1 MRGQLHCSDARNPR
15 ATAPHLQWGHGRPRL
30 LRSKRQIPNRIYAG
44 AAALVAVVVVA
55 VVVLVVTAGG
65 PTTKFPFSSLGGPGI
80 SGTSAAPVT
89 AGTSG
94 EGTVASRSYLEL
106 AEAGIEQTSEWW
118 DGSADWFYDQLGS
131 NPNRAEVTLWGSNGM
146 FEALDEIAIAD
157 PTAKTKAAVETFAR
171 GEQRYWNP
179 NLKPVPGYS
188 PQVGEQGSSQPTWYD
203 DNAWIGIAFL
213 DAYRATGNHTYVTD
227 GERAFA
233 FIAAAG
239 WDARQG
245 GGMWWSTEH
254 QWLSGEAL
262 AAASDLAAR
271 LYQTTNQAEYLTD
284 AETYIGWANK
294 NLLRPQGVYL
304 PVASTP
310 FPYLIEPDSYVNRGR
325 TGAPGTQMCMEGGGT
340 CKADSTEVTPCKTG
354 SKRCKPGTLVIVKCA
369 VGAKGCKP
377 GSTISGPAGA
387 KGNCSN
393 GEKNCKPS
401 QPTRGGASFN
411 TTGPGSGAATAGPAA
426 AADKQASAGPKRVAM
441 PHDGEGAI
449 VAAMTALCEA
459 TGKRS
464 WCTEADQGARD
475 DIKWLAPFADGPQYD
490 SVLIRGLLAL
500 YSANH
505 DARLYD
511 FAVKLA
517 GLITKHAQTSPNVYL
532 RGWDGRAV
540 PSTPYGSLRTDAGS
554 IGVFADL
561 ATVTPPSRAA
571 MRAADGAA
579 SGRVPKGPA

>member
-1 MRGQLHCSDARNPR
+1 MTSS
-15 ATAPHLQWGHGRPRL
+15 GH
-30 LRSKRQIPNRIYAG
+30 
-44 AAALVAVVVVA
+44 
-55 VVVLVVTAGG
+55 
-65 PTTKFPFSSLGGPGI
+65 
-80 SGTSAAPVT
+80 
-89 AGTSG
+89 
-94 EGTVASRSYLEL
+94 
-106 AEAGIEQTSEWW
+106 
-118 DGSADWFYDQLGS
+118 
-131 NPNRAEVTLWGSNGM
+131 PNRAEVTLWDSNGM
-146 FEALDEIAIAD
+146 FEALDEIATAD

-171 GEQRYWNP
+171 GEHRYWNP

-188 PQVGEQGSSQPTWYD
+188 PQVGEQSSSQPTWYD

-213 DAYRATGNHTYVTD
+213 DAYRATGNHTYLTD
-227 GERAFA
+227 AERAFA
-233 FIAAAG
+233 FIAAGG
-239 WDARQG
+239 WDAKQG

-294 NLLRPQGVYL
+294 NLLTPQGVYL

-310 FPYLIEPDSYVNRGR
+310 FPYLIESESYVNRGR
-325 TGAPGTQMCMEGGGT
+325 TGSPGTQICMEGSGT
-340 CKADSTEVTPCKTG
+340 CKADSTEITPCKSS
-354 SKRCKPGTLVIVKCA
+354 SKSCTPGTLVIVKCA
-369 VGAKGCKP
+369 AGAKGCKP
-377 GSTISGPAGA
+377 GSTISGLASA
-387 KGNCSN
+387 NGNCPN

-401 QPTRGGASFN
+401 HSTRGGASFN
-411 TTGPGSGAATAGPAA
+411 TTEPGSRAATGGPAA
-426 AADKQASAGPKRVAM
+426 AANKKAGAGPKRVAM

-459 TGKRS
+459 TGKQS
-464 WCTEADQGARD
+464 WCTEADQRARD

-490 SVLIRGLLAL
+490 SVLIRGLLGL
-500 YSANH
+500 YSTNH

-517 GLITKHAQTSPNVYL
+517 GLITKHAPTSANVYL
-532 RGWDGRAV
+532 RGWDSRAV
-540 PSTPYGSLRTDAGS
+540 PSTPYGSLRSDAGS

-561 ATVTPPSRAA
+561 ATVKPPSPAA